1 MRNETCFTKP
11 ESALNNDMADIC
23 KLAIYPLEYTSHT
36 CAQISIQANQRK
48 CFHNYVLRTVDGLS
62 GTLIICNTFII
73 MH

>member
-48 CFHNYVLRTVDGLS
+48 MFSQLRAPYCGWIEWHSDNL
-62 GTLIICNTFII
+62 
-73 MH
+73 